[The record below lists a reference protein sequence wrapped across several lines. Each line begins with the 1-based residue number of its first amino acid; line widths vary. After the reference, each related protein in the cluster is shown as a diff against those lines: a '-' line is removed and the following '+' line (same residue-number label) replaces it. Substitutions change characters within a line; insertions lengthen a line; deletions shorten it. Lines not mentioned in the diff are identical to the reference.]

1 MTDQTYAEL
10 HITPGTTLIPALTS
24 WKLYLAD
31 QARSP
36 HTVKAF
42 AADLQLLI
50 GYLPVDRTLGAI
62 TTDDLNL
69 FVQWLQKGRN
79 VPCSPKTL
87 SRRITALKSFF
98 NWLCKYGVLMV
109 NPAEKVLQQSVISP
123 LPGVLTFSEV
133 QQLYNTAEKM
143 RTGKK
148 PDARPYCLFGLLI
161 ETGIKKGECLNISLP
176 HLELENPENA
186 TVFIR
191 YANPDYRM
199 KERKIKVSPEWVSAC
214 QEFMAQYAPANKL
227 FNWSQRRLEYILEDL
242 GEAAGLRKHLSFDM
256 CRWTSVLQDWKKSAD
271 TDLIR
276 QKLGISKIQWREISM
291 KLKELAARS
300 L

>member
-1 MTDQTYAEL
+1 MTNQTYAEL
-10 HITPGTTLIPALTS
+10 HITPGTTLIPALNS
-24 WKLYLAD
+24 WKLYLSD
-31 QARSP
+31 QGRSL

-42 AADLQLLI
+42 AADLQLLT
-50 GYLPVDRTLGAI
+50 GYLPVDRTLSAI
-62 TTDDLNL
+62 TTDDLNQ

-98 NWLCKYGVLMV
+98 NWLSKYGVLMV
-109 NPAEKVLQQSVISP
+109 NPAEQVLQQSVISP
-123 LPGVLTFSEV
+123 LPNVLSFAEV
-133 QQLYNTAEKM
+133 QLLYHTAEKL
-143 RTGKK
+143 RTQKK

-176 HLELENPENA
+176 HLELENPDNA

-214 QEFMAQYAPANKL
+214 QEFMSQYAPTDKL
-227 FNWSQRRLEYILEDL
+227 FNWSQRRLEYILEEL

-256 CRWTSVLQDWKKSAD
+256 CRWTSVLQDWKNSAD

>member
-1 MTDQTYAEL
+1 MTNQTYAEL
-10 HITPGTTLIPALTS
+10 HITPGTTLIPALNS
-24 WKLYLAD
+24 WKLYLSD
-31 QARSP
+31 QGRSL

-42 AADLQLLI
+42 AADLQLLT

-62 TTDDLNL
+62 TTDDLNQ

-98 NWLCKYGVLMV
+98 NWLSKYGVLMV
-109 NPAEKVLQQSVISP
+109 NPAEQVLQQSVISP
-123 LPGVLTFSEV
+123 LPNVLSFAEV
-133 QQLYNTAEKM
+133 QQLYHTAEKL
-143 RTGKK
+143 RTQKK

-176 HLELENPENA
+176 HLELENPDNA

-214 QEFMAQYAPANKL
+214 QEFMSQYAPTDKL
-227 FNWSQRRLEYILEDL
+227 FNWSQRRLEYILEEL

-256 CRWTSVLQDWKKSAD
+256 CRWTSVLQDWKNSAD